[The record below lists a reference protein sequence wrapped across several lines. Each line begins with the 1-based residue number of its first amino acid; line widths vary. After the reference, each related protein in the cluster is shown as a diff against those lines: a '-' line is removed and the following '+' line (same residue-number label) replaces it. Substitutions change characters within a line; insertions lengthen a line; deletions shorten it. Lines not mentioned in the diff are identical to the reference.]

1 MHVLRDQLCYRT
13 KCQNR
18 KTFFAEIR
26 PASNNVTILTINNI
40 MNDFTVA
47 FYRSLRFQTF
57 AACAFEEK
65 VTNKAL
71 P

>member
-1 MHVLRDQLCYRT
+1 V
-13 KCQNR
+13 KIV
-18 KTFFAEIR
+18 FGEIR

-47 FYRSLRFQTF
+47 FYRSLHFQTF